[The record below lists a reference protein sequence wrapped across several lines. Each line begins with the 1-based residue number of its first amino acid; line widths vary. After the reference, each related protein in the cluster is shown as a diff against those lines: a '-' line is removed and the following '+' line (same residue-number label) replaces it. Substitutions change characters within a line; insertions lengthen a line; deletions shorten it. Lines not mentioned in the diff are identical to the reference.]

1 MLETRPQR
9 FRAGGSVELGWL
21 SPARDSTCVA
31 VPWDR
36 RHKLSDDLIETG
48 VGEIVSA
55 ALSQALISSGSW
67 TVPVMGYPFAQFR
80 IDRRVVE

>member
-1 MLETRPQR
+1 M
-9 FRAGGSVELGWL
+9 ELGWL
-21 SPARDSTCVA
+21 SPAPTPRCVA
-31 VPWDR
+31 VPVPWDR
-36 RHKLSDDLIETG
+36 RHKASDGLIETG

-55 ALSQALISSGSW
+55 ALSQALISSGGW